1 MKLLFC
7 TLAVCALPYLSINAG
22 SSASVPSLTLRY
34 DRPATYF
41 EEALPVGN
49 GTIGAMVYGG
59 VGREHMSL
67 NDITLWTGEPVTFD
81 STRSE
86 VKKAIPLIREALEK
100 EDYKQA
106 NTLQRK
112 VQGEY
117 SETYQPLGDLVITY
131 IDSKGQPSA
140 DSIPVNYTRSLDLA
154 TATAATT
161 VSLSSGA
168 TRTTQVYASAP
179 DSVIVIRI
187 TSSSPWN
194 ARLSLDS
201 QLPHHTI
208 ANSDEILSTGYTAYH
223 SLPSYTKFDEKFFYD
238 PERGTRFATLLKA
251 VPSTGGKVKALKDGS
266 LEVKDCRDLII
277 YLTNATSFNGASRN
291 PATEGKP
298 YMELA
303 KRRIADAVAKGEK
316 AVREN
321 QLTDYSSL
329 FGRVSIDLGATA
341 DSIASLPTDVQLRR
355 YTDLSEANPDLEEL
369 YFNYGRYLLI
379 ACGRTQSVPAN
390 LQGLWNERIMPPW
403 SSNYTTNINVEEN
416 YWPAETCALGE
427 IHATSMIPWI
437 AALQSNGERTARDFL
452 GVDRGWAL
460 GHNSD
465 IWAKTDPVGLNS
477 GSPTWANWYMGSAWV
492 ASHIWEHYLF
502 NRDKEWLA
510 EYYPALK
517 GAAEF
522 CLGWFVEHDGELIT
536 SPSTS
541 PENVFVTPDGYK
553 GATLYGGTADMA
565 MASQCLMDTREAALT
580 LGIDPQ
586 LVEEID
592 RVMPR
597 LHPYSIGANGNLQE
611 WYHDWADADPTHRHQ
626 SHLYGLF
633 PGRHISPETNPEL
646 AKAIARTLE
655 IKGDNTTGW
664 STGWRVNLLAR
675 LTDGEGAYRMYRRLL
690 KYISPDGYKG
700 TDARR
705 GGGTY
710 PNLLD
715 AHSPFQIDGN
725 FGGTSGVAEM
735 LVQSTPDS
743 ITLLPALPASW
754 ADGSVRGLRARG
766 GYIIDMTW
774 RAGRVTAATITPLPG
789 ASPSTLRL
797 NGTTLP
803 LSPAAPLKISEP

>member
-1 MKLLFC
+1 MRL
-7 TLAVCALPYLSINAG
+7 TVLAACALSCLGVSAS
-22 SSASVPSLTLRY
+22 SSATAPSVTLRY

-41 EEALPVGN
+41 EEALPIGN

-59 VGREHMSL
+59 IGRERMSL

-81 STRSE
+81 SARTE
-86 VKKAIPLIREALEK
+86 VKKVIPLIREALEK
-100 EDYKQA
+100 EDYKTA
-106 NTLQRK
+106 DRLQRK
-112 VQGEY
+112 VQGAY

-131 IDSKGQPSA
+131 IDSKGEPAA
-140 DSIPVNYTRSLDLA
+140 DSVAIDYTRSLDLS
-154 TATAATT
+154 TATASTT
-161 VSLSSGA
+161 VSLASGA
-168 TRTTQVYASAP
+168 TRTTEVYASAP

-187 TSSSPWN
+187 KSTAPWN
-194 ARLSLDS
+194 ARLTLDS
-201 QLPHHTI
+201 QLPHRTV
-208 ANSDEILSTGYTAYH
+208 ASRNEIITTGYAAYH
-223 SLPSYTKFDEKFFYD
+223 SLPSYTDFDEKFFYD

-251 VPSTGGKVKALKDGS
+251 VPTAGGKVRAYKAGY
-266 LEVKDCRDLII
+266 LEVDNCRDLTI
-277 YLTNATSFNGASRN
+277 YLTNATSFNGARRN

-298 YMELA
+298 YRQLA
-303 KRRIADAVAKGEK
+303 ERRIAKAVARGER
-316 AVREN
+316 AIRES
-321 QLTDYSSL
+321 QLMDYSSL
-329 FGRVSIDLGATA
+329 FGRVRLDLGTTA
-341 DSIASLPTDVQLRR
+341 DSIAALPTDEQLRR
-355 YTDLSEANPDLEEL
+355 FTDLGEVNPDLEEL
-369 YFNYGRYLLI
+369 YFNFGRYLLI
-379 ACGRTQSVPAN
+379 ACGRTHAVPAN
-390 LQGLWNERIMPPW
+390 LQGLWNERILPPW

-416 YWPAETCALGE
+416 YWPAETCGLGE
-427 IHATSMIPWI
+427 IHATSMVPWI
-437 AALQSNGERTARDFL
+437 AAMLPNGERTARDFL

-477 GSPTWANWYMGSAWV
+477 GSPTWANWYMGSAWL

-510 EYYPALK
+510 EYYPVLK

-522 CLGWFVEHDGELIT
+522 CLGWLVEHDGELVT

-541 PENVFVTPDGYK
+541 PENVFVTPDGYH

-565 MASQCLMDTREAALT
+565 MASQCLMDAREAAAT
-580 LGIDPQ
+580 LGVDPQ

-597 LHPYSIGANGNLQE
+597 LHPYKVGTNGNLQE
-611 WYHDWADADPTHRHQ
+611 WFHDWADAEPTHRHQ

-633 PGRHISPETNPEL
+633 PGRHISPETRPEL

-675 LTDGEGAYRMYRRLL
+675 LADGEGAYRMYRRLL

-700 TDARR
+700 PDARR

-735 LVQSTPDS
+735 LVQSTPGS
-743 ITLLPALPASW
+743 ITLLPALPAAW
-754 ADGSVRGLRARG
+754 ADGSVQGLRARG

-774 RAGRVTAATITPLPG
+774 RDGLVTSATITPLPG
-789 ASPSTLRL
+789 ACASTLRL

-803 LSPAAPLKISEP
+803 LSPTTPTRL